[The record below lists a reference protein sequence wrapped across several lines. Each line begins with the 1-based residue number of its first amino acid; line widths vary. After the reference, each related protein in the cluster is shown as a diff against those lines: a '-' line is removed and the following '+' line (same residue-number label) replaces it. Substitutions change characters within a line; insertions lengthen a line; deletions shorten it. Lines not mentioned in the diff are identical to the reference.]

1 MTLLTIMF
9 HSAIVS
15 DKALL
20 LSPLVCSISS
30 ASKYLCIVYVI
41 FTHSSIACFYTRT
54 TLLTPLLSDYS
65 IVLGYASGLCE
76 REMVPV
82 ATRLLTLAIS
92 LPTTNQIT
100 TNKRYA
106 SM

>member
-1 MTLLTIMF
+1 M
-9 HSAIVS
+9 
-15 DKALL
+15 
-20 LSPLVCSISS
+20 
-30 ASKYLCIVYVI
+30 
-41 FTHSSIACFYTRT
+41 
-54 TLLTPLLSDYS
+54 TPLLSDYS

-76 REMVPV
+76 RGMVPV

-106 SM
+106 SKCIIIHYYVCRITVVHTRVYTNVHL